1 MESTGGAPRVT
12 QAPEDRKLQE
22 LIEFWLISAPGEKTC
37 QQTFE
42 ALSAPMQKQSL
53 GLCFKF
59 HIPDLK
65 VGTLDV
71 LVGLSDE
78 LAKLD
83 VYVESVVKKIA
94 QYTNDVLEKDKEKV
108 KENLQVNGTS
118 PAFYLTKFQWDMAKY
133 PIKQSLKNVSD
144 IIAKQ
149 ATQLDTD
156 LKAKGQAYN
165 NLKGNLQN
173 LERKQ
178 TGSLLTRS
186 LADIVKKE
194 DVVTDSEYL
203 VTLLVAVPNAS
214 YKDWLSK
221 YEKLSDM
228 VVLQSSKMVFE
239 DSEHGIF
246 TVTLFRK
253 VIDEYKQHCRE
264 NKFIVRDFI
273 YNDGEVEAS
282 KTELARLTSEKD
294 KQFGPLVRWLK
305 LNFGEAFV
313 AWVHVK
319 ALRIYVES
327 VMRYGLP
334 VNFQA
339 MVLAP
344 PRRIQ
349 KKLREFLRDHYSHL
363 DNSGTQELSKKAE
376 VIDIPGLSS
385 ADYYPYVFTKIQV
398 DVVEQMK
405 S

>member
-1 MESTGGAPRVT
+1 MEGSRGT

-22 LIEFWLISAPGEKTC
+22 VLEFWLISAPGEKTP
-37 QQTFE
+37 QQTFDTLA
-42 ALSAPMQKQSL
+42 ALAQKQSV
-53 GLCFKF
+53 GQCFKF

-94 QYTNDVLEKDKEKV
+94 QYTNDVLDKDRDKV
-108 KENLQVNGTS
+108 KENLTVNGTS
-118 PAFYLTKFQWDMAKY
+118 PAYYLTKFQWDMAKY

-156 LKAKGQAYN
+156 LKAKAQGYN

-194 DVVTDSEYL
+194 DVVADSEYL
-203 VTLLVAVPNAS
+203 ITLLVAVPSSS
-214 YKDWLSK
+214 YKDWWSR
-221 YEKLSDM
+221 YDKLSDM
-228 VVLQSSKMVFE
+228 IVPQSSKLVFE

-253 VIDEYKQHCRE
+253 VVDEYKQHCRE
-264 NKFIVRDFI
+264 NKFIVRDFV
-273 YNDGEVEAS
+273 YNEGEVEAG
-282 KTELARLTSEKD
+282 KTEVARLISEKD

-305 LNFGEAFV
+305 LNFGEAFI
-313 AWVHVK
+313 AWTHIK
-319 ALRIYVES
+319 ALRVYVES

-344 PRRIQ
+344 PRRLQ
-349 KKLREFLRDHYSHL
+349 KKLREFLNGHYAHL
-363 DNSGTQELSKKAE
+363 DNSGTQTVSKKAE
-376 VIDIPGLSS
+376 VIDIPGLSGS
-385 ADYYPYVFTKIQV
+385 DYYPYVFTKMQV
-398 DVVEQMK
+398 DLVEQMK
-405 S
+405 G

>member
-1 MESTGGAPRVT
+1 MAQGGTPRGSIV
-12 QAPEDRKLQE
+12 PEDRKLQE
-22 LIEFWLISAPGEKTC
+22 VLEFWVISAPGEKTC
-37 QQTFE
+37 QQTWE
-42 ALSAPMQKQSL
+42 ALSGLVQKQGVGQS
-53 GLCFKF
+53 FKF

-94 QYTNDVLEKDKEKV
+94 GYASDVLEKDKDKV
-108 KENLQVNGTS
+108 KENLTINGMS
-118 PAFYLTKFQWDMAKY
+118 LGSYLTKFQWDMAKY
-133 PIKQSLKNVSD
+133 PIKQSLKNISD

-149 ATQLDTD
+149 STQLDTD
-156 LKAKGQAYN
+156 LKAKAQAYN

-203 VTLLVAVPNAS
+203 ITLLVAVPNSS
-214 YKDWLSK
+214 YKDWWAK
-221 YEKLSDM
+221 YERLADM
-228 VVLQSSKMVFE
+228 VVPQSSKLIFE

-253 VIDEYKQHCRE
+253 VIDEYKLHCRE

-282 KTELARLTSEKD
+282 KSEMARLTSEKD

-305 LNFGEAFV
+305 LNFAEAFV

-344 PRRIQ
+344 PRRQQ
-349 KKLREFLRDHYSHL
+349 KKLRELLNEHYAHL
-363 DNSGTQELSKKAE
+363 DNSGTQEMSKKAE
-376 VIDIPGLSS
+376 IIDIPGLSS
-385 ADYYPYVFTKIQV
+385 SDYYPYVYTKIQV
-398 DVVEQMK
+398 DMVEQMK